1 MNQLQ
6 VINGGSKALDVAPQ
20 NIEFTLQDVKKYFCD
35 LATDKEAMVFLQL
48 CKSQNLNPWRR
59 EAYLIKYDSSK
70 PAQTVVGKDLF
81 TKRAM
86 QHPKFKGFRAGVIL
100 RRKEDIIEQ
109 EGAFT
114 LQGDAL
120 LGGWCEV
127 FLEGYSNPIKTT
139 VSMSEYNKGQSS
151 WNKIPA
157 TMIRKVALVQA
168 LREAFPDQLG
178 GLYDESEGGLYDESE
193 MGVELADTQK
203 NKNQI
208 IEVKAEEASQPL
220 PVPQT
225 PEVRC
230 KNAFERFKLSEDQ
243 IKILTKRFEGNWS
256 KLLEEFLRISKDKEK
271 TNALEK
277 LLKQSEEVN
286 AVPNFDQDEEVKI

>member
-1 MNQLQ
+1 MKAQLQ
-6 VINGGSKALDVAPQ
+6 VINNNDKALDIAPQ

-86 QHPKFKGFRAGVIL
+86 QHPKFRGFRAGVIL
-100 RRKEDIIEQ
+100 RRKEDILEQ

-114 LQGDAL
+114 LQGDVL

-151 WNKIPA
+151 WNKMPA

-178 GLYDESEGGLYDESE
+178 GLYDESE
-193 MGVELADTQK
+193 MGVELSDDKSKAH
-203 NKNQI
+203 I
-208 IEVKAEEASQPL
+208 IEVKATEEESKQAL
-220 PVPQT
+220 PIPQT
-225 PEVRC
+225 PENRC
-230 KNAFERFKLSEDQ
+230 KTAFEKFKLDESQ
-243 IKILTKRFEGNWS
+243 IKILTKRYEGNWS

-271 TNALEK
+271 DKALSK
-277 LLKQSEEVN
+277 LLKQAQETNEL
-286 AVPNFDQDEEVKI
+286 PTFDQDEEIKI

>member
-1 MNQLQ
+1 MKAQLQ
-6 VINGGSKALDVAPQ
+6 VINNNDKALDIAPQ

-86 QHPKFKGFRAGVIL
+86 QHPKFRGFRAGVIL
-100 RRKEDIIEQ
+100 RRKEDILEQ

-114 LQGDAL
+114 LQGDVL

-151 WNKIPA
+151 WNKMPA

-178 GLYDESEGGLYDESE
+178 GLYDESE
-193 MGVELADTQK
+193 MGVELSDDKSKAH
-203 NKNQI
+203 I
-208 IEVKAEEASQPL
+208 IEVKATEEESKQAL
-220 PVPQT
+220 PIPQT
-225 PEVRC
+225 PENRC
-230 KNAFERFKLSEDQ
+230 KTAFEKFKLDESQ
-243 IKILTKRFEGNWS
+243 IKILTKRYEGNWS

-271 TNALEK
+271 DKALAKLIKQAQETNEL
-277 LLKQSEEVN
+277 
-286 AVPNFDQDEEVKI
+286 PTFDQDEEIKI

>member
-1 MNQLQ
+1 MNTQLQ
-6 VINGGSKALDVAPQ
+6 VLNGGAKALDVASQ
-20 NIEFTLQDVKKYFCD
+20 NVEITLQDVKKYFCD

-86 QHPKFKGFRAGVIL
+86 QHPKFRGFKAGVII
-100 RRKEDIIEQ
+100 RRKDGIIEQ

-114 LQGDAL
+114 LQGDIL

-127 FLEGYSNPIKTT
+127 FLDGYSTPIKTT
-139 VSMSEYNKGQSS
+139 VSMTEYNKGQSS

-178 GLYDESEGGLYDESE
+178 GLYDESE
-193 MGVELADTQK
+193 MGVDLPEESK
-203 NKNQI
+203 KSSSNI
-208 IEVKAEEASQPL
+208 IEVKATEVEEKPAL
-220 PVPQT
+220 PIPQT
-225 PEVRC
+225 PEARC
-230 KNAFERFKLSEDQ
+230 KNAFEKFKLNEDQ
-243 IKILTKRFEGNWS
+243 TKILTKRYEGNWS

-271 TNALEK
+271 DKALEK
-277 LLKQSEEVN
+277 LIKQAKETNEL
-286 AVPNFDQDEEVKI
+286 PDFDQDEEVKI

>member
-1 MNQLQ
+1 MTQLQ
-6 VINGGSKALDVAPQ
+6 VISEGSKALDVAPQ

-100 RRKEDIIEQ
+100 RRKENIIEQ

-151 WNKIPA
+151 WNKMPA

-178 GLYDESEGGLYDESE
+178 GLYDESE
-193 MGVELADTQK
+193 MGVELSDDKSKAHV
-203 NKNQI
+203 
-208 IEVKAEEASQPL
+208 IEVKATEEESKQAL
-220 PVPQT
+220 PIPQT
-225 PEVRC
+225 PENRC
-230 KNAFERFKLSEDQ
+230 KTAFERFKLSEEQ
-243 IKILTKRFEGNWS
+243 VQILTRRFKENWS
-256 KLLEEFLRISKDKEK
+256 KLLEEFLRISKSKEK
-271 TNALEK
+271 TQALEK
-277 LLKQSEEVN
+277 LIIESRTPSVLEDLMN
-286 AVPNFDQDEEVKI
+286 RVPNFDEDEEIKI

>member
-1 MNQLQ
+1 MKAQLQ
-6 VINGGSKALDVAPQ
+6 VINNNDKDLDIAPQ

-86 QHPKFKGFRAGVIL
+86 QHPKFRGFRAGVIL
-100 RRKEDIIEQ
+100 RRKEDILEQ

-114 LQGDAL
+114 LQGDVL

-151 WNKIPA
+151 WNKMPA

-178 GLYDESEGGLYDESE
+178 GLYDESE
-193 MGVELADTQK
+193 MGVELSDDKSKAH
-203 NKNQI
+203 I
-208 IEVKAEEASQPL
+208 IEVKATEEESKQAL
-220 PVPQT
+220 PIPQT
-225 PEVRC
+225 PENRC
-230 KNAFERFKLSEDQ
+230 KTAFEKFKLDESQ
-243 IKILTKRFEGNWS
+243 IKILTKRYEGNWS

-271 TNALEK
+271 DKALSK
-277 LLKQSEEVN
+277 LLKQAQETNEL
-286 AVPNFDQDEEVKI
+286 PTFDQDEEIKI

>member
-1 MNQLQ
+1 MKAQLQ
-6 VINGGSKALDVAPQ
+6 VINNNDKDLDIAPQ

-86 QHPKFKGFRAGVIL
+86 QHPKFRGFRAGVIL
-100 RRKEDIIEQ
+100 RRKEDILEQ

-114 LQGDAL
+114 LQGDVL

-151 WNKIPA
+151 WNKMPA

-178 GLYDESEGGLYDESE
+178 GLYDESE
-193 MGVELADTQK
+193 MGVELSDDKPKAH
-203 NKNQI
+203 I
-208 IEVKAEEASQPL
+208 IEVKATEEESKQAL
-220 PVPQT
+220 PIPQT
-225 PEVRC
+225 PENRC
-230 KNAFERFKLSEDQ
+230 KTAFEKFKLDESQ
-243 IKILTKRFEGNWS
+243 IKILTKRYEGNWS

-271 TNALEK
+271 DKALAK
-277 LLKQSEEVN
+277 LLKQAQETNEL
-286 AVPNFDQDEEVKI
+286 PTFDQDEEIKI

>member
-1 MNQLQ
+1 MKAQLQ
-6 VINGGSKALDVAPQ
+6 VINNNDKALDIAPQ

-86 QHPKFKGFRAGVIL
+86 QHPKFRGFRAGVIL
-100 RRKEDIIEQ
+100 RRKEDILEQ

-114 LQGDAL
+114 LQGDIL

-151 WNKIPA
+151 WNKMPA

-178 GLYDESEGGLYDESE
+178 GLYDESE
-193 MGVELADTQK
+193 MGVELSDDKSKAHA
-203 NKNQI
+203 
-208 IEVKAEEASQPL
+208 IEVKATEEESKQAL
-220 PVPQT
+220 PIPQT
-225 PEVRC
+225 PETRC
-230 KNAFERFKLSEDQ
+230 KVAFERFKLNEDQ

-271 TNALEK
+271 TKALEK
-277 LLKQSEEVN
+277 LLKQSEEEN
-286 AVPNFDQDEEVKI
+286 AVPDFDQDGEIKI

>member
-1 MNQLQ
+1 MKAQLQ
-6 VINGGSKALDVAPQ
+6 VINNNDKASDIAPQ

-86 QHPKFKGFRAGVIL
+86 QHPKFRGFRAGVIL
-100 RRKEDIIEQ
+100 RRKEDILEQ

-114 LQGDAL
+114 LQGDVL

-151 WNKIPA
+151 WNKMPA

-178 GLYDESEGGLYDESE
+178 GLYDESE
-193 MGVELADTQK
+193 MGVELSDDKSKAH
-203 NKNQI
+203 I
-208 IEVKAEEASQPL
+208 IEVKATEEESKQAL
-220 PVPQT
+220 PIPQT
-225 PEVRC
+225 PENRC
-230 KNAFERFKLSEDQ
+230 KTAFEKFKLDESQ
-243 IKILTKRFEGNWS
+243 IKILTKRYEGNWS

-271 TNALEK
+271 DKALAK
-277 LLKQSEEVN
+277 LLKQAQETNEL
-286 AVPNFDQDEEVKI
+286 PTFDQDEEIKI

>member
-1 MNQLQ
+1 MKAQLQ
-6 VINGGSKALDVAPQ
+6 VINNNDKALDIAPQ

-86 QHPKFKGFRAGVIL
+86 QHPKFRGFRAGVIL
-100 RRKEDIIEQ
+100 RRKEDILEQ

-114 LQGDAL
+114 LQGDVL

-151 WNKIPA
+151 WNKMPA

-178 GLYDESEGGLYDESE
+178 GLYDESE
-193 MGVELADTQK
+193 MGVELSDDKSKAH
-203 NKNQI
+203 I
-208 IEVKAEEASQPL
+208 IEVKATEEEPKQAL
-220 PVPQT
+220 PIPQT
-225 PEVRC
+225 PENRC
-230 KNAFERFKLSEDQ
+230 KTAFEKFKLDESQ
-243 IKILTKRFEGNWS
+243 IKILTKRYEGNWP

-271 TNALEK
+271 DKALAK
-277 LLKQSEEVN
+277 LLKQAQETNEL
-286 AVPNFDQDEEVKI
+286 PTFDQDEEIKI

>member
-178 GLYDESEGGLYDESE
+178 GLYDESE

>member
-1 MNQLQ
+1 MKAQLQ
-6 VINGGSKALDVAPQ
+6 VINNNDKALDIAPQ

-86 QHPKFKGFRAGVIL
+86 QHPKFRGFRAGVIL
-100 RRKEDIIEQ
+100 RRKEDILEQ

-114 LQGDAL
+114 LQGDVL

-151 WNKIPA
+151 WNKMPA

-178 GLYDESEGGLYDESE
+178 GLYDESE
-193 MGVELADTQK
+193 MGVELSDDKSKAH
-203 NKNQI
+203 I
-208 IEVKAEEASQPL
+208 IEVKATEEESKQAL
-220 PVPQT
+220 PIPQT
-225 PEVRC
+225 PENRC
-230 KNAFERFKLSEDQ
+230 KTAFEKFKLDE
-243 IKILTKRFEGNWS
+243 S
-256 KLLEEFLRISKDKEK
+256 KEM
-271 TNALEK
+271 
-277 LLKQSEEVN
+277 VW
-286 AVPNFDQDEEVKI
+286 

>member
-1 MNQLQ
+1 MKAQLQ
-6 VINGGSKALDVAPQ
+6 VINNNDKALDIAPQ

-86 QHPKFKGFRAGVIL
+86 QHPKFRGFRAGVIL
-100 RRKEDIIEQ
+100 RRKEDILEQ

-114 LQGDAL
+114 LQGDVL

-151 WNKIPA
+151 WNKMPA

-178 GLYDESEGGLYDESE
+178 GLYDESE
-193 MGVELADTQK
+193 MGVELSDDKPKAH
-203 NKNQI
+203 I
-208 IEVKAEEASQPL
+208 IEVKATEEESKQAL
-220 PVPQT
+220 PIPQT
-225 PEVRC
+225 PENRC
-230 KNAFERFKLSEDQ
+230 KTAFEKFKLDESQ
-243 IKILTKRFEGNWS
+243 IKILTKRYEGNWS

-271 TNALEK
+271 DKALAK
-277 LLKQSEEVN
+277 LLKQAQETNEL
-286 AVPNFDQDEEVKI
+286 PTFDQDEEIKI